1 MTTRV
6 ALHLS
11 GGLGLRASRVLLA
24 EAGIQVGFLS
34 DDPGHE
40 GTDSILSVAGWDAL
54 AVSDVSEASDP
65 HVKEALAF
73 DIPVAVGTH
82 LPDGYPV
89 GDATV
94 VTGAALGSGL
104 AAALALSVSN
114 PSGEPVD
121 TQLAWTVSGQPLGM
135 GTPVTFPEPVGPL
148 WAGRA
153 ESPLLRRPQ
162 VTCLVAPDDSPWM
175 AVVANV
181 RGRSNGVANR
191 TLGVVDDG
199 NFLQA
204 ISISA
209 ALVAAARGA
218 YPPGVNNPGDPG
230 GVYLQLARAA
240 GMEIA
245 EFSSE
250 RSTGD

>member
-11 GGLGLRASRVLLA
+11 GGMARRAARVLLA
-24 EAGIQVGFLS
+24 EADVQVGFLLGK
-34 DDPGHE
+34 PGHE

-65 HVKEALAF
+65 HIKEALAS
-73 DIPVAVGTH
+73 DVPVVVGTH

-94 VTGAALGSGL
+94 VTGATLGSGL
-104 AAALALSVSN
+104 AAALALSIAD
-114 PSGEPVD
+114 PRGEPPD
-121 TQLAWTVSGQPLGM
+121 AELAWTVSGQPLGM

-153 ESPLLRRPQ
+153 ESPLRRPR
-162 VTCLVAPDDSPWM
+162 VTCWVAPDDSPWM
-175 AVVANV
+175 AVVVKV

-191 TLGVVDDG
+191 ILGVVDDG
-199 NFLQA
+199 NFLRA

-218 YPPGVNNPGDPG
+218 YPSGVSSPGDPG
-230 GVYLQLARAA
+230 GVYLRLARAA

-245 EFSSE
+245 EFSPE
-250 RSTGD
+250 RSTDH

>member
-11 GGLGLRASRVLLA
+11 GGVALRASRVLLA
-24 EAGIQVGFLS
+24 EAGVQVGFLS
-34 DDPGHE
+34 DDSGHE

-54 AVSDVSEASDP
+54 AVSGVSEASDP
-65 HVKEALAF
+65 HVKEALAS
-73 DIPVAVGTH
+73 DIPVVVGTH

-104 AAALALSVSN
+104 AAALALSIADPN
-114 PSGEPVD
+114 GEPVD

-153 ESPLLRRPQ
+153 KSPLRRPR
-162 VTCLVAPDDSPWM
+162 VTCWVAPDDSPWT
-175 AVVANV
+175 AVVVNV
-181 RGRSNGVANR
+181 RGRSNGGANR
-191 TLGVVDDG
+191 ILGVVDDAT
-199 NFLQA
+199 FLRA
-204 ISISA
+204 VSISA
-209 ALVAAARGA
+209 TLVAAARGA
-218 YPPGVNNPGDPG
+218 YPPGVNSPGDPG
-230 GVYLQLARAA
+230 GVYLRLARAA

-250 RSTGD
+250 RPTNH